1 MEINKGKI
9 KEFKILEV
17 ATDSR
22 AVDEDEEEHSLRV
35 ELKCYKRH
43 IKLY

>member
-22 AVDEDEEEHSLRV
+22 AVDEDEEEHSLVQEKVRTNSF
-35 ELKCYKRH
+35 R
-43 IKLY
+43 I